1 MGAVAE
7 GFPAGVQPHLSSRD
21 LLADLGGHLL
31 EQLVVQAGHGPQQL
45 TNGWMRSSSSSS
57 KALATSVSWAA

>member
-7 GFPAGVQPHLSSRD
+7 GFPAGVQPHLSPWD

-31 EQLVVQAGHGPQQL
+31 EQLVVQAGHGP
-45 TNGWMRSSSSSS
+45 
-57 KALATSVSWAA
+57 